1 VVRSLYRRIECPID
15 LTPEIDPHY
24 KLIVEWR
31 GWISPSAQRL
41 LAMLPLLDVQT
52 GRDA

>member
-1 VVRSLYRRIECPID
+1 MVRSLYRRIECPID
-15 LTPEIDPHY
+15 LTTEIGPRY
-24 KLIVEWR
+24 KLIVAWR
-31 GWISPSAQRL
+31 GWISPGAQRL